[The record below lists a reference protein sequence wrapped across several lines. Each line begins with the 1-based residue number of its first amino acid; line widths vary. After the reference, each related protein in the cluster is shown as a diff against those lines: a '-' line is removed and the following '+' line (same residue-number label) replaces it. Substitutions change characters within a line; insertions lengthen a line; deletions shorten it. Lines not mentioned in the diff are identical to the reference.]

1 MKSQN
6 QFTIY
11 SLNDVATQSTAPENP
26 YKGQLWVDT
35 SKTPP
40 VTMVYNGSKWVEQN
54 GTDTIRSSVKTV
66 EEKQAEFKTNL
77 DGLTSTV
84 GTQTKTIETIE
95 SDIDGIQEDVT
106 SIESEVST
114 LKQTA
119 TNISAEVSKKA
130 DSAYGNSSSSFG
142 WKLDSSSFELYSNKK
157 TVMKATSTGLD
168 VTGKITST
176 EGSIGGFTIS
186 DKGIYKGV
194 TSFSDTSHNGVYV
207 GTDGITVGLKINLT
221 DTQKTELKGEKG
233 DTGATGSQ
241 GPKGDKGD
249 TGATGAT
256 GSQGPK
262 GDKGDKG
269 ATGSQGPKGDTGLTG
284 PQGPTGATGPQGP
297 TGATGPQGPA
307 GSDATVNWTNI
318 CSALAGSKNSEGA
331 SRGIYTSG
339 GYVYVLAD
347 AIDATWVNSGILS
360 ALQGRIGGFTIDSNR
375 LYAGTPGSSSG
386 IELSSVGLIAYKS
399 NNQGVASSYAVSKI
413 TVNKAT
419 NLTVYIRSYAES
431 SFDYTMI
438 SNPNVSSYPTSYSSS
453 YVKAHTRS
461 NQNSSSTL
469 AGYTKVEYYGLK
481 QNDYIYIVYR
491 KDGSADSG
499 TDTGYL
505 LIPETTD
512 ISISNVGDTYYFVR
526 DSAFDIK
533 GASIKVG
540 ANFSVDSTGA
550 IKSTS
555 GTIGNLSITGSGLSY
570 NGSWASQFSIG
581 SESSDSRMPT
591 YAIFARTQRIDD
603 CIMGFKNTSYG
614 ENFWVEFKPDGYCT
628 YMSSDAEDAVMTG
641 KIPYNYLDKV
651 CWLHSPLGS
660 SHTGYSATC
669 PQIIV
674 FNASVSNGSYQTY
687 DLSAY
692 GINEIIGAQLT
703 ERDTPSTG
711 SNNQWFSVSGTSI
724 TVRNTTGGKK
734 TYSLLVIAV

>member
-1 MKSQN
+1 MRSQA
-6 QFTIY
+6 QYTIY
-11 SLNDVATQSTAPENP
+11 SLNDVYTGTSAPQNP
-26 YKGQLWVDT
+26 YTGQLWVDT
-35 SKTPP
+35 SQNPP

-130 DSAYGNSSSSFG
+130 DCAYGNSNSSFG

-194 TSFSDTSHNGVYV
+194 TSFNDTNHNGVYV
-207 GTDGITVGLKINLT
+207 GTDGIRVGPNFTVDPTGTVTAVGLKINLT

-249 TGATGAT
+249 TGA
-256 GSQGPK
+256 
-262 GDKGDKG
+262 
-269 ATGSQGPKGDTGLTG
+269 
-284 PQGPTGATGPQGP
+284 

-360 ALQGRIGGFTIDSNR
+360 ALQGKIGGFTIDSNR

-431 SFDYTMI
+431 SYDYTMI
-438 SNPNVSSYPTSYSSS
+438 SNPNASSYPTSYSSS

-461 NQNSSSTL
+461 NQNSSSAL

-491 KDGSADSG
+491 KDGSTDSG

-512 ISISNVGDTYYFVR
+512 ISISNVGATYYFVR

-570 NGSWASQFSIG
+570 NGSWASHFSIG

-614 ENFWVEFKPDGYCT
+614 ENFWVEFKPDGYFT

-660 SHTGYSATC
+660 SHTGSSATC

-674 FNASVSNGSYQTY
+674 FNAAVSNGSYQTY

>member
-1 MKSQN
+1 M
-6 QFTIY
+6 
-11 SLNDVATQSTAPENP
+11 
-26 YKGQLWVDT
+26 
-35 SKTPP
+35 
-40 VTMVYNGSKWVEQN
+40 
-54 GTDTIRSSVKTV
+54 
-66 EEKQAEFKTNL
+66 
-77 DGLTSTV
+77 
-84 GTQTKTIETIE
+84 
-95 SDIDGIQEDVT
+95 
-106 SIESEVST
+106 
-114 LKQTA
+114 
-119 TNISAEVSKKA
+119 
-130 DSAYGNSSSSFG
+130 
-142 WKLDSSSFELYSNKK
+142 
-157 TVMKATSTGLD
+157 
-168 VTGKITST
+168 
-176 EGSIGGFTIS
+176 
-186 DKGIYKGV
+186 
-194 TSFSDTSHNGVYV
+194 
-207 GTDGITVGLKINLT
+207 
-221 DTQKTELKGEKG
+221 
-233 DTGATGSQ
+233 
-241 GPKGDKGD
+241 
-249 TGATGAT
+249 
-256 GSQGPK
+256 
-262 GDKGDKG
+262 
-269 ATGSQGPKGDTGLTG
+269 
-284 PQGPTGATGPQGP
+284 
-297 TGATGPQGPA
+297 
-307 GSDATVNWTNI
+307 NWTNI

-360 ALQGRIGGFTIDSNR
+360 ALQGKIGGFTIDSNR

-431 SFDYTMI
+431 SYDYTMI
-438 SNPNVSSYPTSYSSS
+438 SNPNASSYPTSYSSS

-461 NQNSSSTL
+461 NQNSSSAL

-481 QNDYIYIVYR
+481 QNDYIYIVFR

-512 ISISNVGDTYYFVR
+512 ISISNVGATYYFVR

-570 NGSWASQFSIG
+570 NGSWASHFSIG

-660 SHTGYSATC
+660 SHTGSSATC

-674 FNASVSNGSYQTY
+674 FNAAVSNGSYQTY

-692 GINEIIGAQLT
+692 GIHEIIGAQLT
-703 ERDTPSTG
+703 ERVHHQLVQITNG
-711 SNNQWFSVSGTSI
+711 SQ
-724 TVRNTTGGKK
+724 
-734 TYSLLVIAV
+734 

>member
-1 MKSQN
+1 MRSQA
-6 QFTIY
+6 QYTIY
-11 SLNDVATQSTAPENP
+11 SLNDVYTGTSAPQNP
-26 YKGQLWVDT
+26 YTGQLWVDT
-35 SKTPP
+35 SQNPP

-130 DSAYGNSSSSFG
+130 DCAYGNSNSSFG

-194 TSFSDTSHNGVYV
+194 TSFNDTNHNGVYV
-207 GTDGITVGLKINLT
+207 GTDGIRVGPNFTVDPTGTVTAVGLKINLT

-249 TGATGAT
+249 TGA
-256 GSQGPK
+256 
-262 GDKGDKG
+262 
-269 ATGSQGPKGDTGLTG
+269 
-284 PQGPTGATGPQGP
+284 

-360 ALQGRIGGFTIDSNR
+360 ALQGKIGGFTIDSNR

-431 SFDYTMI
+431 SYDYTMI
-438 SNPNVSSYPTSYSSS
+438 SNPNASSYPTSYSSS

-461 NQNSSSTL
+461 NQNSSSAL

-491 KDGSADSG
+491 KDGSTDSG

-512 ISISNVGDTYYFVR
+512 ISISNVGATYYFVR

-570 NGSWASQFSIG
+570 NGSWASHFSIG

-660 SHTGYSATC
+660 SHTGSSATC

-674 FNASVSNGSYQTY
+674 FNATVSNGSYQTY

>member
-40 VTMVYNGSKWVEQN
+40 VTMVYNGTKWVEQN

-207 GTDGITVGLKINLT
+207 GTDGIRVGPNFTVDPTGTVTAVGLKINLT

-249 TGATGAT
+249 TGA
-256 GSQGPK
+256 
-262 GDKGDKG
+262 
-269 ATGSQGPKGDTGLTG
+269 
-284 PQGPTGATGPQGP
+284 

-360 ALQGRIGGFTIDSNR
+360 ALQGKIGGFTIDSNR

-431 SFDYTMI
+431 SYDYTMI
-438 SNPNVSSYPTSYSSS
+438 SNPNASSYPTSYSSS

-461 NQNSSSTL
+461 NQNSSSAL

-491 KDGSADSG
+491 KDGSTNSG

-570 NGSWASQFSIG
+570 NGSWASHFSIG

-614 ENFWVEFKPDGYCT
+614 ENFWVEFKPDGYFT

-660 SHTGYSATC
+660 SHTGSSATC

-674 FNASVSNGSYQTY
+674 FNAAVSNGSYQTY

>member
-207 GTDGITVGLKINLT
+207 GTDGIRVGPNFTVDPTGTVTAVGLKINLT

-249 TGATGAT
+249 TGE
-256 GSQGPK
+256 QGIQGIQGEK
-262 GDKGDKG
+262 GEPGER
-269 ATGSQGPKGDTGLTG
+269 GPAGERG
-284 PQGPTGATGPQGP
+284 PQGEQGE
-297 TGATGPQGPA
+297 QGPA
-307 GSDATVNWTNI
+307 GQDGLTTAISVNGTTYNHVNGTITLPNYPTIPADTVVTTNI
-318 CSALAGSKNSEGA
+318 
-331 SRGIYTSG
+331 
-339 GYVYVLAD
+339 
-347 AIDATWVNSGILS
+347 
-360 ALQGRIGGFTIDSNR
+360 
-375 LYAGTPGSSSG
+375 
-386 IELSSVGLIAYKS
+386 S
-399 NNQGVASSYAVSKI
+399 NN
-413 TVNKAT
+413 TLTLAT
-419 NLTVYIRSYAES
+419 N
-431 SFDYTMI
+431 
-438 SNPNVSSYPTSYSSS
+438 
-453 YVKAHTRS
+453 K
-461 NQNSSSTL
+461 
-469 AGYTKVEYYGLK
+469 
-481 QNDYIYIVYR
+481 
-491 KDGSADSG
+491 
-499 TDTGYL
+499 
-505 LIPETTD
+505 
-512 ISISNVGDTYYFVR
+512 
-526 DSAFDIK
+526 
-533 GASIKVG
+533 
-540 ANFSVDSTGA
+540 
-550 IKSTS
+550 
-555 GTIGNLSITGSGLSY
+555 
-570 NGSWASQFSIG
+570 
-581 SESSDSRMPT
+581 
-591 YAIFARTQRIDD
+591 
-603 CIMGFKNTSYG
+603 
-614 ENFWVEFKPDGYCT
+614 
-628 YMSSDAEDAVMTG
+628 
-641 KIPYNYLDKV
+641 
-651 CWLHSPLGS
+651 
-660 SHTGYSATC
+660 
-669 PQIIV
+669 
-674 FNASVSNGSYQTY
+674 YQT
-687 DLSAY
+687 
-692 GINEIIGAQLT
+692 T
-703 ERDTPSTG
+703 TM
-711 SNNQWFSVSGTSI
+711 VSGTTINLPSVTNYTEIHLFFTTGSTAPTI
-724 TVRNTTGGKK
+724 TMPTGKYQKAPTINANTTYEFIF
-734 TYSLLVIAV
+734 TYVNAAIGWLIGYIEYV